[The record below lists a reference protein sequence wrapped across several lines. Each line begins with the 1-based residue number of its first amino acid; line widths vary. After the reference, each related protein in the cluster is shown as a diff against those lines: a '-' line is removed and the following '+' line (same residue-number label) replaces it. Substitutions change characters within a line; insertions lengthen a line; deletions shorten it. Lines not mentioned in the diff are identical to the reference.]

1 MAKDTVQDTFK
12 AQSSRMIC
20 SISNKMMLATRH
32 CPAPHLSLLS
42 TAYGANLAKL
52 LSAPKLLGTPITYS
66 QQGQFSQPG

>member
-32 CPAPHLSLLS
+32 CPAPPCLPSVNSLWS
-42 TAYGANLAKL
+42 K
-52 LSAPKLLGTPITYS
+52 
-66 QQGQFSQPG
+66 FSKVTECS